1 MEEVADAESEVS
13 EWELRERMEREEE
26 RGAETEALGAE
37 VEVGDGEEPPL
48 FHPTPVHG
56 VGWRGVGDGHTFPS
70 VFPLLFPWRVLS
82 SPGQAWAEGKGAL
95 ATSRLART
103 ADCDIYSPP

>member
-1 MEEVADAESEVS
+1 VEEVADAESEVS

-56 VGWRGVGDGHTFPS
+56 F
-70 VFPLLFPWRVLS
+70 FFFFFLFIQYS
-82 SPGQAWAEGKGAL
+82 Y
-95 ATSRLART
+95 AT
-103 ADCDIYSPP
+103 